1 MFDSAKY
8 WRLASNCVAAL
19 VLAFL
24 MLPLLTMVPLSFNSA
39 SILSYPLSGLSLKW
53 YEAFMGDPRWISSI
67 LNSLLVAISTVA
79 IATPLG
85 TLAALGLSLQEFRG
99 KSFLIAVL
107 LSPMI
112 LPTIIAAVGM
122 YFFFAPL
129 GLANSLWG
137 LVLAHSALATPFVLI
152 TVSASLHHLDPSL
165 ARAGA
170 SLGASPL
177 MVFWRVTL
185 PIVLP
190 GVVSGGI
197 FAFATSF
204 DEVVVAML
212 LTGPEQRTLPRE
224 LLSGTRENLNP
235 TIMAVATVLILVST
249 VLLFALHLVQQR
261 SNKR

>member
-137 LVLAHSALATPFVLI
+137 L
-152 TVSASLHHLDPSL
+152 
-165 ARAGA
+165 G
-170 SLGASPL
+170 LGA
-177 MVFWRVTL
+177 
-185 PIVLP
+185 
-190 GVVSGGI
+190 
-197 FAFATSF
+197 
-204 DEVVVAML
+204 
-212 LTGPEQRTLPRE
+212 RT
-224 LLSGTRENLNP
+224 
-235 TIMAVATVLILVST
+235 
-249 VLLFALHLVQQR
+249 
-261 SNKR
+261 